1 MKLWPHL
8 FMGDPT
14 PSSFVSVPINSQS
27 PPGKRYQPRLM
38 KTWMYGLVT
47 IYIAVAWFWIFQI
60 KNQLYFANIRLRQS
74 FISFTYLIWRIHK
87 SFSIITDFLTHTNT
101 CILNNSLRQTHT
113 HIQIHT
119 ISSHWHILT
128 LSYTTSYSY
137 NHIFTNKNISNMF
150 QYSCIYTFPHMHS
163 HMPYNSFTCIPSHI
177 IAHTLHSF
185 THNHKY

>member
-1 MKLWPHL
+1 MNVWFSYHL
-8 FMGDPT
+8 
-14 PSSFVSVPINSQS
+14 
-27 PPGKRYQPRLM
+27 
-38 KTWMYGLVT
+38 
-47 IYIAVAWFWIFQI
+47 YIWFAWFWIFQI

-137 NHIFTNKNISNMF
+137 NHILTHKNISNMF
-150 QYSCIYTFPHMHS
+150 QYSSYTHSHICTHTCHIINLHVYLLTSLHTHFTHS
-163 HMPYNSFTCIPSHI
+163 HMITNINQEWSF
-177 IAHTLHSF
+177 
-185 THNHKY
+185 